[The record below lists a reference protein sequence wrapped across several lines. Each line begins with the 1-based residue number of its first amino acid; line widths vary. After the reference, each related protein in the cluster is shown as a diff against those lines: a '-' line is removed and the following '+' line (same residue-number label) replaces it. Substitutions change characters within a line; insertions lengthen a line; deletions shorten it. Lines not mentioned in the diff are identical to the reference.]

1 MLQPVTHFDLTSI
14 LVTDKSVEMIEK
26 TQNLFLV
33 YNKKG
38 AEEWCLCFIFF

>member
-1 MLQPVTHFDLTSI
+1 MFQPHLNLINI
-14 LVTDKSVEMIEK
+14 LVTDKSVEMIEE

-38 AEEWCLCFIFF
+38 AEEWYLCFIFFF